1 MEERM
6 KVEITQN
13 CYVEGK
19 AVKVGD
25 VVETDKANLL
35 IGMGSAKVYVKPEPK
50 AEPKTETASKKRST
64 KNVNK

>member
-1 MEERM
+1 M

-25 VVETDKANLL
+25 VVDTDKSNLL

-50 AEPKTETASKKRST
+50 QEAKTKRSKK
-64 KNVNK
+64 